1 MDKGVLI
8 EKNRQ
13 KMSSLRKKKWTKVYL
28 GLQFSRWIT
37 GFSVFRVS
45 SVLNVSA
52 HLVSSVYVSVHL
64 VFSV

>member
-1 MDKGVLI
+1 
-8 EKNRQ
+8 
-13 KMSSLRKKKWTKVYL
+13 MSSLRKKKWTKVYL

-52 HLVSSVYVSVHL
+52 HLVFSVYVSVHL